1 MRARTWAATA
11 AIVLTIGCGGDDAAV
26 GGCEPFD
33 VDLADELITNMDTGR
48 RKIDGEIRSAVIVE
62 TDATISDDSPLGAG
76 RRIGIIAINVDDE
89 IVALAHGIDSVV
101 YGAVDEFSERATG
114 FPLAE
119 DLGVDSDS
127 PGVDEARE
135 CARSE
140 GVGS

>member
-1 MRARTWAATA
+1 MIRSTLAAMA
-11 AIVLTIGCGGDDAAV
+11 AIVLTVACGGDDAKVAA
-26 GGCEPFD
+26 CQPFD
-33 VDLADELITNMDTGR
+33 VDLADEIMDTGR
-48 RKIDGEIRSAVIVE
+48 WKNGEILSAVIVE
-62 TDATISDDSPLGAG
+62 TDATIPDESPLGAG

-89 IVALAHGIDSVV
+89 IVTLAHGIDGVV

-119 DLGVDSDS
+119 DLGIDGDS
-127 PGVDEARE
+127 PGVEEARE